1 MVEYHLLCVYGD
13 VGKHPGAR
21 KKKKQFFHFTI
32 SEQANLILAPR
43 AGFYKEN

>member
-1 MVEYHLLCVYGD
+1 MWESTQE
-13 VGKHPGAR
+13 PE
-21 KKKKQFFHFTI
+21 KKKQFFHFTI